1 MNKNNIEKIFYQFN
15 KLNPNPKTDLKFKTK
30 FELLISVILSAQATD
45 KSVNKVTKELFKN
58 YNTPEKISKLGE
70 SRLKKKIKTIGLFNE
85 KAKNIILTSKI
96 LKSSYNSRVPSQ
108 FKELIKLPGVGRK
121 TANVILAELFG
132 EKTLAVDTHVFRVA
146 YRLGLHNEKTADKTE
161 LALLKLIPSVY
172 LPRIHHWFIL
182 HGRYVCKAQKP
193 NCENCQII
201 NLCPIVSKKS

>member
-1 MNKNNIEKIFYQFN
+1 MNKNNIEKIFYRFN

-121 TANVILAELFG
+121 TANVVLNEGFG
-132 EKTLAVDTHVFRVA
+132 KPTIAVDTHIFRVSH
-146 YRLGLHNEKTADKTE
+146 RLNLSNGKTPDLVENDLIKVIPDKYKKKAHMW
-161 LALLKLIPSVY
+161 L
-172 LPRIHHWFIL
+172 IL
-182 HGRYVCKAQKP
+182 HGRYTCVARSPKC
-193 NCENCQII
+193 NECII
-201 NLCPIVSKKS
+201 KKYCSYRNE